1 MKKYI
6 IISALVLGLM
16 SSVFAQDGGSGP
28 AAGDFSGAV
37 LFGTGAYQY
46 SGLTLPSA
54 PGQNTS
60 WTVSGSAPYLDA
72 VEAGYNDVSNML
84 GVEGR
89 YFLSNKIALK
99 VSGGAILRSTPPRI
113 NIPSYIDPTSPNATW
128 LPAYSAVKQSNT
140 VDVNFNIGGDY
151 FFSSEK
157 FTKVFPY
164 VGANLPFFYGRRS
177 EYDPSFLLDG
187 NGDPYLQDIGLRHVE
202 VVGFGLQSV
211 AGMDYYVADGMFIG
225 FEFKPVSY
233 IYTYARKL
241 PAPGLEMLESDAH
254 TWAFFNQIYFK
265 LGFNF

>member
-6 IISALVLGLM
+6 IISALLLGLTG
-16 SSVFAQDGGSGP
+16 SVFAQDAGGP

-37 LFGTGAYQY
+37 LFGRGAYQY
-46 SGLTLPSA
+46 SGLDLPYA
-54 PGQNTS
+54 PGTNTS
-60 WTVSGSAPYLDA
+60 WYVSGSSPYLNA
-72 VEAGYNDVSNML
+72 VSPGYNDVSNML

-89 YFLSNKIALK
+89 YFFTDKVALK

-113 NIPSYIDPTSPNATW
+113 NIPANIDPSAPNATW
-128 LPAYSAVKQSNT
+128 LPAYNAVVQSNT
-140 VDVNFNIGGDY
+140 VDFNLNIGGDY
-151 FFSSEK
+151 FFPSEK
-157 FTKVFPY
+157 FTRVFPY

-177 EYDPSFLLDG
+177 EYDPTFTTDG
-187 NGDPYLQDIGLRHVE
+187 SGNPYLVDIGLRHVE
-202 VVGFGLQSV
+202 VIGFGLQSV

-225 FEFKPVSY
+225 FEFKPISY
-233 IYTYARKL
+233 IYTYARKF